1 MITVRAGQ
9 LIRFKDKKKFPNADV
24 YLVLERCPLPEK
36 YCWPAYELGTLKIQ
50 MYWFQICWKV
60 LGPNS
65 NIEYVQD
72 SFLKDMEVV
81 KS

>member
-1 MITVRAGQ
+1 MITVRVGQ
-9 LIRFKDKKKFPNADV
+9 LIRFKDKKKFPNGEV
-24 YLVLERCPLPEK
+24 YLVLERCSLPEK
-36 YCWPAYELGTLKIQ
+36 YRWREHGALKIQ
-50 MYWFQICWKV
+50 MCWKV

-65 NIEYVQD
+65 NLEYVED